1 LFNPGSGEREG
12 GVHISYDRMES
23 YLVPYG
29 NLAALEVAR
38 ELDAKGEVLLTEIA
52 G

>member
-1 LFNPGSGEREG
+1 
-12 GVHISYDRMES
+12 
-23 YLVPYG
+23 LVTCAVSCA

-38 ELDAKGEVLLTEIA
+38 ELDAKVEFLLKADA